1 MERREYG
8 VGGKPQRLVAQDP
21 QEPQG
26 FYPVTK
32 VCRLTTGPCGLW
44 ILTLL
49 QPCEMQCSV
58 PISQMTTHRAQ
69 GLRFL
74 PGDPL
79 TVTCDFNSS
88 ERGQPTPAGSGS
100 AVRVFGVP
108 VRRWPAAV
116 PAAAVKQ
123 GRS

>member
-44 ILTLL
+44 LPTLL
-49 QPCEMQCSV
+49 QLCQMQ
-58 PISQMTTHRAQ
+58 RRR
-69 GLRFL
+69 RFL
-74 PGDPL
+74 
-79 TVTCDFNSS
+79 
-88 ERGQPTPAGSGS
+88 
-100 AVRVFGVP
+100 
-108 VRRWPAAV
+108 
-116 PAAAVKQ
+116 
-123 GRS
+123 